1 MTNSRTTKKALL
13 SSVLALTMCVA
24 MLVATTFA
32 WFTDT
37 ASTAVNKIQAGKLDV
52 ALYYGNSAD
61 VASVT
66 DWKPINDNSGALGWM
81 QKQSADG
88 TVTMV
93 TAENQPLWEPG
104 CTFSLPALKIV
115 NEGNLALKYKI
126 AISGI
131 QGNAKLLDVID
142 FTMKLDNAN
151 ETLGTEHS
159 LAAQVTGAEESTYT
173 DTFTISGHMREDAGN
188 EYQGLSIDGIAITV
202 SATQDTVEYDSTTE
216 DYDANAAYELKID
229 ETATGNLPVTK
240 GDGDENATVK
250 TETTISSGSVSVT
263 YPVNVKLVDTTA
275 VTGTT
280 DQKAAVEQKLKYVS
294 SAKDAVADGVT
305 VGDDQATAS
314 YTLTLPVAEDNEVL
328 VPVTINYNKWLT
340 GVDVYHDGVL
350 LATSA
355 ATPEREYAVYN
366 SNTGELTL
374 YLFHASPIDIVY
386 DKPGTTTETTKVT
399 TVDELKTAVAANDG
413 KTIVL
418 DADLTLDNTCIGV
431 ENDATIDLNNHTIT
445 QNGKTTFLIK
455 TDVNFTVKNGKFVLT
470 GTMPRAIDMGTGT
483 YNNDDYAFGNCNVVV
498 KNVDFNVEGTVG
510 CAIMAG
516 TNTGKLTIIGGT
528 YNVSSTKGSGLD
540 IGNCKAS
547 ITGITMNV
555 NANNTDV
562 DGISLR
568 SSLADNLVEI
578 KNSTI
583 KVNGNSSFC
592 EGACLDMTG
601 ANANL
606 TNCKLIV
613 EGTSGENKNIEISGS
628 DYVSDSVLNL
638 RNCTITNDG
647 SYSYGYGASA
657 VYHTVSW
664 QKYATTVHVYDTN
677 ITATASFFYNKP
689 RWSKSEAS
697 VQFIVHSG
705 SFSSVVPDISNKV
718 VLAEGTTVKEDNGV
732 WTASTEKT
740 N

>member
-1 MTNSRTTKKALL
+1 MTNSKTTRKALL

-37 ASTAVNKIQAGKLDV
+37 ASTSVNRIQAGKLDV

-115 NEGNLALKYKI
+115 NEGDLALKYKI
-126 AISGI
+126 IISGI
-131 QGNAKLLDVID
+131 TGNAKLLDAIEW
-142 FTMKLDNAN
+142 TMQLDGVD

-159 LAAQVTGAEESTYT
+159 LPAKTGDEESKN
-173 DTFTISGHMREDAGN
+173 TFTISGHMREDAGN

-216 DYDANAAYELKID
+216 DYDADAAYELKID

-240 GDGDENATVK
+240 SESDTNATVK

-263 YPVNVKLVDTTA
+263 YPEYVKLVDTA
-275 VTGTT
+275 HVTGTT
-280 DQKAAVEQKLKYVS
+280 DQKADVEQKLKYVS
-294 SAKDAVADGVT
+294 SAKDDVAEGVT

-314 YTLTLPVAEDNEVL
+314 YTLTLPVAEDNDVL
-328 VPVTINYNKWLT
+328 VPVTINYNKGLT
-340 GVDVYHDGVL
+340 GVEVYHNGVL

-366 SNTGELTL
+366 SETGELTL

-386 DKPGTTTETTKVT
+386 DKPGTTTETTKVK
-399 TVDELKTAVAANDG
+399 TVDELKEAIAAANG

-418 DADLTLDNTCIGV
+418 DEDLSLTDTYIAV
-431 ENDATIDLNNHTIT
+431 ENDVTIDLNNHTIT
-445 QNGKTTFLIK
+445 QNGKITFLIK
-455 TDVNFTVKNGKFVLT
+455 TAVDFTVKNGKFVLT
-470 GTMPRAIDMGTGT
+470 GSQPRAIVMGKGT
-483 YNNDDYAFGNCNVVV
+483 YYKNAYESGACSVVV
-498 KNVDFNVEGTVG
+498 KNVDFDVQGSQGT
-510 CAIMAG
+510 AINAG
-516 TNTGKLTIIGGT
+516 TNTGMLTIIGGT
-528 YNVSSTKGSGLD
+528 YNVTSTQGSGLN

-555 NANNTDV
+555 DANKTQAH
-562 DGISLR
+562 GIKL
-568 SSLADNLVEI
+568 SSVLADNLVEI

-583 KVNGNSSFC
+583 KVKSNSTASKY
-592 EGACLDMTG
+592 GYCLDMTG
-601 ANANL
+601 TNADL

-613 EGTSGENKNIEISGS
+613 EGSGS
-628 DYVSDSVLNL
+628 SSRSINISANNSVKTTLNL
-638 RNCTITNDG
+638 RDCTVINGQPTGTAIYNNYENKG
-647 SYSYGYGASA
+647 ANPYMTATHLYSTDVTA
-657 VYHTVSW
+657 
-664 QKYATTVHVYDTN
+664 KYAFGVQSN
-677 ITATASFFYNKP
+677 ARNKGY
-689 RWSKSEAS
+689 SEY
-697 VQFIVHSG
+697 IVHSG
-705 SFSSVVPDISNKV
+705 SFSSAVPSSYYNV
-718 VLAEGTTVKEDNGV
+718 VLANDSTVTNDSGTWTV
-732 WTASTEKT
+732 TAE
-740 N
+740 